1 MANKNSKGLGR
12 GIDALFSN
20 FEDIEKIDEKTEKV
34 QEIPL
39 DEIRPNP
46 YQPRKT
52 FDDSTLRELA
62 DSIMLNGVI
71 QPVIL
76 RQSSVKGYEIIAG
89 ERRVRASRLA
99 GKTTIPAIVREFD
112 ETAMIEVAI
121 LENLQRED
129 LTPLEEAEG
138 YQTLMNKLNLT
149 QVDVAQRLG
158 KSRPYIAN
166 HLRLL
171 NLPQDVKRML
181 QEGLVSMGQARTLLG
196 LNDESLIS
204 ELAKRA
210 AEEGITVRH
219 LELLVQQLNN
229 PGDVAKKTTKK
240 KKETKP
246 VYIKESEERLMD
258 KFGTSVQI
266 SSKGEKGKI
275 EIEYLSP
282 ADLTRILDILQISL
296 DD

>member
-20 FEDIEKIDEKTEKV
+20 FEDIEKIDEKTETV

-62 DSIMLNGVI
+62 DSIKLNGVF